1 MDDFTFNG
9 RHIREFGAVAAFGNS
24 MRYGGKARRGAY
36 ALPGGGSVML
46 GDTVW
51 QSVTRSVT
59 IAPADGVDADEHW
72 RREIVS
78 WLQEPDQAEMV
89 VDNDPGVIL
98 IAGFDSDGVYGTR
111 SWPGGALE
119 RTMTIQP
126 LAYAA
131 METQGMAHAQDGQE
145 TLVPLEMPAGLPVP
159 LTVRIVCTSGVITA
173 VRICV
178 GAHEMVLPN
187 LQLSAGSVLGYDGG
201 TYLHDPIDMTVDGMT
216 DFSPADGGKWASLEY
231 RPGADVIRVTAT
243 GGEADVSVSA
253 RRRTIA

>member
-9 RHIREFGAVAAFGNS
+9 RHISEFGATAAFGDS
-24 MRYGGKARRGAY
+24 MRYGGRASRGGY

-51 QSVTRSVT
+51 NPVTRSVV
-59 IAPADGVDADEHW
+59 IAPMDGVDADENW
-72 RREIVS
+72 RREIIG
-78 WLQEPDQAEMV
+78 WLQEPDQAEMI
-89 VDNDPGVIL
+89 VDNDPDAIL
-98 IAGFDSDGVYGTR
+98 IAGFNQDGVYGTR

-119 RTMTIQP
+119 MTMTIQP
-126 LAYAA
+126 LCYAA
-131 METQGMAHAQDGQE
+131 METQGAAHAQDGKE
-145 TLVPLEMPAGLPVP
+145 TPVPLEMPAGLPVP
-159 LTVRIVCTSGVITA
+159 LSMRIACTAGVITA
-173 VRICV
+173 ARIRV
-178 GAHEMVLPN
+178 GAHEMVLPS

-201 TYLHDPIDMTVDGMT
+201 TYLHDPIDMTVDGVT

-231 RPGADVIRVTAT
+231 RPGEDVIRVTVT